1 MALDPRQLKQS
12 ALQQCGLS
20 RFGAAPLDEGLE
32 RYCWSLSHEAGL
44 DERGLAMAGQSI
56 VATLVERLK
65 VEDYLERHIEVLD
78 QPLAPIVMIIGMPR
92 TGTTALSQY
101 LSEDP
106 RVRSIW
112 RWEAG
117 ELTPSE
123 PGQYGEDPRIERTR
137 QSFALRDRELPWLQS
152 MLPVAYDDTAEHGPL
167 LGLTFLNLQVP
178 VRHRAPSYSAWMLG
192 QDMTPA
198 YAYLAKVLKLLQWNN
213 PRQLWSLKNPP
224 DLFALDAIDTV
235 FPDARFIWTHRN
247 PTESIGSVC
256 SLAAALRSSAGA
268 AVSKD
273 EIGTTLASFW
283 AEGVH
288 RAMASRQRLGDSR
301 FLDVNQR
308 DLSADIVGTM
318 CSVYNRLGIP
328 ITEEYQARLQRRVA
342 EKPPG
347 RHGKHRYAL
356 TDFAIDAASLRA
368 TFASYI
374 DRFNVPLNQEPV

>member
-1 MALDPRQLKQS
+1 MSLDPGQLKQS
-12 ALQQCGLS
+12 AMQQCGLS
-20 RFGAAPLDEGLE
+20 RFGVAPLDEGLE
-32 RYCWSLSHEAGL
+32 RYCWSLSHEAAL
-44 DERGLAMAGQSI
+44 DDHGLAMAGQSV

-65 VEDYLERHIEVLD
+65 VEDYLGRHVEVLH
-78 QPLAPIVMIIGMPR
+78 QPLAPIVMIVGMPR

-106 RVRSIW
+106 RVRSIR
-112 RWEAG
+112 RWEAA
-117 ELTPSE
+117 ELTPPE
-123 PGQYGEDPRIERTR
+123 PGHNGEDPRIERTR
-137 QSFALRDRELPWLQS
+137 QSFATRDRELPWLQS

-167 LGLTFLNLQVP
+167 LGLTFLNLQLP
-178 VRHRAPSYSAWMLG
+178 VRHRVPTYSAWMLG

-198 YAYLAKVLKLLQWNN
+198 YAYLAKVLKLLQWND

-235 FPDARFIWTHRN
+235 FPDARFIWAHRN
-247 PTESIGSVC
+247 PIESIASVC

-268 AVSKD
+268 AVSKG

-288 RAMASRQRLGDSR
+288 RATVLRERLGDSR

-308 DLSADIVGTM
+308 DLAADIVGTM
-318 CSVYNRLGIP
+318 CSVYNQLGIP
-328 ITEEYQARLQRRVA
+328 FTQQYRIELERRVT

-347 RHGKHRYAL
+347 RHGRHRYDLA
-356 TDFAIDAASLRA
+356 DFAIDAARLRA
-368 TFASYI
+368 TFAGYI
-374 DRFNVPLNQEPV
+374 DRFNVPMSQEPV